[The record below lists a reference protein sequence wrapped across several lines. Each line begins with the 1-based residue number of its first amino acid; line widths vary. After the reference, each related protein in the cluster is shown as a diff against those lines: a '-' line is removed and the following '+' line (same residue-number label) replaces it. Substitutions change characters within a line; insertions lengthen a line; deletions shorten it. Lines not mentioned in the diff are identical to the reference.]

1 MTQIAAFLEQTAALH
16 HHLCPRQVLG
26 VRIGIYAAELLDLA
40 LPQTGKRLV
49 TFVETDGC
57 FADGVAIATGCWFGH
72 RTLRLIDYGKV
83 AATCVDRESGRA
95 VRIVPRSH
103 ARQAAIDA
111 LPSAK
116 SRWHAQLDA
125 YQTLPTDVLLAAAP
139 VRLTLSLETIMSRP
153 GVRTHCQQCDEE
165 ILNGREVVR
174 EGRVLCQRCAG
185 DAYYHTV

>member
-1 MTQIAAFLEQTAALH
+1 MTQSAAFLEQTAALH

-57 FADGVAIATGCWFGH
+57 FADGVAVATGCWFGH

-103 ARQAAIDA
+103 ARQAAIDS

-125 YQTLPTDVLLAAAP
+125 YQALPTDMLLAAAP
-139 VRLTLSLETIMSRP
+139 VRLTLSLETVMSQP

-165 ILNGREVVR
+165 ILNGRDVVR
-174 EGRVLCQRCAG
+174 EGRVLCRRCAG